1 MKILNTTGISFYLE
15 NIISSAKTHLYLISP
30 YLKFAPRIKELI
42 EHKTCTGTVVHIVF
56 GKKELNQDIY
66 TWLTGLS
73 GIHLSF
79 CENLHAKCYASEN
92 MAIISSL
99 NLYDFSQINNYELG
113 VLLSLDDG
121 ECFSDCMNEVNHIL
135 RVSTER
141 KLAPRLSENTFQKLS
156 VPALARKYKCSPD
169 RVHARLVEMGYLT
182 KGSRGFLLTPAGQKA
197 GGELKPDKFRKGE
210 YYFLFPADIL
220 DRKRGFFDILFG

>member
-15 NIISSAKTHLYLISP
+15 NIISAAETHLYLISP

-42 EHKTCTGTVVHIVF
+42 EHKLRSGTAVYIVF
-56 GKKELNQDIY
+56 GKKELNQDVY
-66 TWLTGLS
+66 SWLAGLS
-73 GIHLSF
+73 GIHLSY

-113 VLLSLDDG
+113 VLISSDDG
-121 ECFSDCMNEVNHIL
+121 KCFTDCMTEVNHIL

-141 KLAPRLSENTFQKLS
+141 KLNQSSAVPSFRKLS
-156 VPALARKYKCSPD
+156 VPALARKYKCTPD
-169 RVHARLVEMGYLT
+169 RVHARLAEMGYLT
-182 KGSRGFLLTPAGQKA
+182 KGNRGYLLTPAGQKA
-197 GGELKPDKFRKGE
+197 GGESKPDKFRKGE

-220 DRKRGFFDILFG
+220 DRKRGLFDILFG